1 MISAL
6 HRVAESDCEHIGQGL
21 LAQPANTLSSL
32 AYVLAGVL
40 LLWRA
45 LAGRSGARIAPAVYA
60 VTVIGVG
67 IGSAAFHGPMPPW
80 GRFAHDLSIAAV
92 LAFVIGY
99 DVALARGASANAGL
113 AVFVGV
119 TGACAVVLALSPDA
133 GNGLDA
139 VLVTGAVVAEIG
151 ATRSAPG
158 RATADG
164 RLWIVIVGVVAIGA
178 LLNALGR
185 TDAPLCEPD
194 SPVQLHALWHVL
206 TAFVLWLYGTA
217 ALGPREQARPKIRA

>member
-1 MISAL
+1 
-6 HRVAESDCEHIGQGL
+6 VGGSDCEHIGQGL

-32 AYVLAGVL
+32 AYALAGVL
-40 LLWRA
+40 LLRRA
-45 LAGRSGARIAPAVYA
+45 LAGRSGARMAPVVYA
-60 VTVIGVG
+60 GTVIGVG
-67 IGSAAFHGPMPPW
+67 IGSAAFHGPMPAW

-92 LAFVIGY
+92 LAFVMGY
-99 DVALARGASANAGL
+99 DVALARGALAKAGL
-113 AVFVGV
+113 AMSVGV
-119 TGACAVVLALSPDA
+119 TGACAVVLAVSPDA
-133 GNGLDA
+133 GYALDV
-139 VLVTGAVVAEIG
+139 VLVVGAVVAEIG
-151 ATRSAPG
+151 ATRSAAG

-185 TDAPLCEPD
+185 TDAQLCEPD

>member
-1 MISAL
+1 MGG
-6 HRVAESDCEHIGQGL
+6 SDCEHIGQGL

-32 AYVLAGVL
+32 AYVLAGLLVL
-40 LLWRA
+40 GRA
-45 LAGRSGARIAPAVYA
+45 AGARPGARIAPVVYA

-67 IGSAAFHGPMPPW
+67 VGSGAFHGPMPAW
-80 GRFAHDLSIAAV
+80 GRFGHDLSIAAV

-113 AVFVGV
+113 VMFCGV
-119 TGACAVVLALSPDA
+119 TGACAVVLAISPDVSNA
-133 GNGLDA
+133 LDA
-139 VLVTGAVVAEIG
+139 LLVVGAVVAEIG
-151 ATRSAPG
+151 ASRSAAG

-164 RLWIVIVGVVAIGA
+164 RLWVLIVGVVTIGA

-206 TAFVLWLYGTA
+206 TAFVLWLYGSA
-217 ALGPREQARPKIRA
+217 VLGPREQARPKIRG

>member
-1 MISAL
+1 
-6 HRVAESDCEHIGQGL
+6 VGGSDCEHIGQGL

-40 LLWRA
+40 LLRRS
-45 LAGRSGARIAPAVYA
+45 LAGRSSARMMPMLYA
-60 VTVIGVG
+60 VAVIGVG
-67 IGSAAFHGPMPPW
+67 IGSAAFHGPMPAW

-113 AVFVGV
+113 AMFVGI
-119 TGACAVVLALSPDA
+119 TGACAVVLAVAPDA
-133 GNGLDA
+133 GNALDA
-139 VLVTGAVVAEIG
+139 LLVAGAVVAEIG
-151 ATRSAPG
+151 ASRSAAG

-164 RLWIVIVGVVAIGA
+164 RLWIVIVGVITIGA
-178 LLNALGR
+178 LLNAVGR

-194 SPVQLHALWHVL
+194 NPVQLHAVWHVL

>member
-1 MISAL
+1 
-6 HRVAESDCEHIGQGL
+6 VGGSDCERIGQGL

-32 AYVLAGVL
+32 AYVVAGVL
-40 LLWRA
+40 LLRRS
-45 LAGRSGARIAPAVYA
+45 LTGRSGVRMMPMVYA
-60 VTVIGVG
+60 VAVIGVG
-67 IGSAAFHGPMPPW
+67 IGSAAFHGPMPAW

-113 AVFVGV
+113 AMFVGI
-119 TGACAVVLALSPDA
+119 TGACAVVLAVAPDA
-133 GNGLDA
+133 GNALDA
-139 VLVTGAVVAEIG
+139 VLIAGAVVAEIG
-151 ATRSAPG
+151 ASRSAAG

-164 RLWIVIVGVVAIGA
+164 RLSIVIVGVVTIGA
-178 LLNALGR
+178 LLNAAGR

-194 SPVQLHALWHVL
+194 SPVQLHAVWHVL

>member
-1 MISAL
+1 MGS
-6 HRVAESDCEHIGQGL
+6 SDCEHIGQGL
-21 LAQPANTLSSL
+21 LAQPANALSSL

-40 LLWRA
+40 LLRRS
-45 LAGRSGARIAPAVYA
+45 LAGRTGARTMPIVYA
-60 VTVIGVG
+60 VAVIGVG
-67 IGSAAFHGPMPPW
+67 IGSAAFHGPMPAW

-99 DVALARGASANAGL
+99 DVALARRASANAGL
-113 AVFVGV
+113 AMFIGI
-119 TGACAVVLALSPDA
+119 TSACAVVLAVAPDA
-133 GNGLDA
+133 GNALDA
-139 VLVTGAVVAEIG
+139 VLVAGAVVAEVG
-151 ATRSAPG
+151 ASRSAAG

-164 RLWIVIVGVVAIGA
+164 RLWIVIAGVVTIGA
-178 LLNALGR
+178 LLNAVGR

-194 SPVQLHALWHVL
+194 SPVQLHAVWHVL

>member
-1 MISAL
+1 
-6 HRVAESDCEHIGQGL
+6 VGGSDCEHIGQGL

-40 LLWRA
+40 LLGRA
-45 LAGRSGARIAPAVYA
+45 AGARRGGRIAPAVYA

-67 IGSAAFHGPMPPW
+67 IGSAAFHGPMPTW
-80 GRFAHDLSIAAV
+80 ARFGHDVSIAAV

-99 DVALARGASANAGL
+99 DVALARGASANTGL
-113 AVFVGV
+113 AMFVAI
-119 TGACAVVLALSPDA
+119 TGACTVVLAVSPDA
-133 GNGLDA
+133 GNALDA
-139 VLVTGAVVAEIG
+139 ALVAGAVVAEIG
-151 ATRSAPG
+151 ASRSATG

-164 RLWIVIVGVVAIGA
+164 RLWIAIVGVVAIGA
-178 LLNALGR
+178 FLNALGR
-185 TDAPLCEPD
+185 TDAPLCEPA
-194 SPVQLHALWHVL
+194 SPVQLHAVWHVL